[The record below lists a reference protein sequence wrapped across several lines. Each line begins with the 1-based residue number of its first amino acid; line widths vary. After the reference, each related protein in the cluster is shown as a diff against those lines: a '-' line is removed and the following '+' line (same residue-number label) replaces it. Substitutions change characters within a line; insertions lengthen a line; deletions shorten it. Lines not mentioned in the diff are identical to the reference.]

1 MPRVAAFIEE
11 NPLARMHPGIRYLSP
26 IKTATV
32 VDLRNNFATIS
43 KWIHNGEAVAIT
55 KRGFPFATL
64 SPTRKRGKAIEPL
77 DRMARLQKLFPNGPV
92 ADSQA
97 VLDYDRGN
105 T

>member
-1 MPRVAAFIEE
+1 MPRVAAVIEE

-32 VDLRNNFATIS
+32 ADLRNNFAT
-43 KWIHNGEAVAIT
+43 
-55 KRGFPFATL
+55 L
-64 SPTRKRGKAIEPL
+64 SPTLKRGKAAGPL
-77 DRMARLQKLFPNGPV
+77 DRMARLRKLFPNGPV

-105 T
+105 S

>member
-1 MPRVAAFIEE
+1 LLLIVKVKMPRVAAVIEE

-32 VDLRNNFATIS
+32 ADLRNNFAT
-43 KWIHNGEAVAIT
+43 
-55 KRGFPFATL
+55 L
-64 SPTRKRGKAIEPL
+64 SPMRKRGKVAEPL
-77 DRMARLQKLFPNGPV
+77 DRMARLRKLFPNGPV

-105 T
+105 S